1 MKKTMMAILTLCL
14 STTLALPASAL
25 DYTID
30 APGDPEYGTPTSI
43 EVVHTVDGGEIKN
56 EDVSKNAAM
65 IPPGFGTPSADT
77 RGTGTYLTPNLAPAG
92 APIPGAVING
102 SGSAVITPG
111 TQIPDDSRPSASIG
125 FTQVTDDLYY
135 SGGYLGTLKIPAI
148 DLSVKIYE
156 GTGSSTLKK
165 GAGHFVETS
174 IWDGNV
180 ALAAHNRGVNNHF
193 GKIHTLEVGDTIHLT
208 TRLGTRTYK
217 VTSVSKVSENDRSGL
232 EASVGNKITLY
243 TCVRDQR
250 ENRWC
255 VQAVEA

>member
-1 MKKTMMAILTLCL
+1 MKGP
-14 STTLALPASAL
+14 LPATV
-25 DYTID
+25 YTID

-43 EVVHTVDGGEIKN
+43 EVVHTADGGEIKN

-135 SGGYLGTLKIPAI
+135 DSTNTPIDQQTTDDRGYRC
-148 DLSVKIYE
+148 S
-156 GTGSSTLKK
+156 
-165 GAGHFVETS
+165 
-174 IWDGNV
+174 
-180 ALAAHNRGVNNHF
+180 LAEAV
-193 GKIHTLEVGDTIHLT
+193 
-208 TRLGTRTYK
+208 
-217 VTSVSKVSENDRSGL
+217 RS
-232 EASVGNKITLY
+232 ARK
-243 TCVRDQR
+243 
-250 ENRWC
+250 
-255 VQAVEA
+255 